1 MKKSE
6 RRSVIPED
14 FKVSDQIRRWAIEH
28 EMPNPDLHLEAFIDS
43 SRSKGTLF
51 ADFDAGFRTWLRNQK
66 KWYPNSPE
74 SRPYKPPLQAP
85 RKPQVEVSFP
95 EEEKTK
101 PEDLKVMMA
110 QLDEVL
116 SKVGNGG
123 VPKPT
128 TDEAERRQKLLEQA
142 RKLGVKL

>member
-1 MKKSE
+1 MAKKTLKGTT
-6 RRSVIPED
+6 IDPD
-14 FKVSDQIRRWAIEH
+14 FKVSDRIRELAVKNGW
-28 EMPNPDLHLEAFIDS
+28 PDPDQQVDEFVDHHLRDGSLYSDWEA
-43 SRSKGTLF
+43 
-51 ADFDAGFRTWLRNQK
+51 AFRTWLRNAKRWGKSVPIQ
-66 KWYPNSPE
+66 
-74 SRPYKPPLQAP
+74 PLQAP
-85 RKPQVEVSFP
+85 RKPQVKTSFP

-123 VPKPT
+123 VPTGDPET
-128 TDEAERRQKLLEQA
+128 GTAAERKQKLLEQA